1 MKKIIALLLSILMV
15 CSLAACASKQDTAA
29 ASETAST
36 ETAASSGEEKTLTMA
51 TNVAFPP
58 YEFYENEKPAGID
71 VEIAT
76 AICEKLGY
84 KLDIMDIEFG
94 AILGAVSSGKADFT
108 MAGLTVT
115 DERKQSVDFSTSYA
129 TGIQSIVVK
138 EDSPIT
144 SVDDLYADGAD
155 YQIGVQQ
162 DTTGDIYCSD
172 DFGDD
177 HVQRFNKGA
186 DAVAALVSGKLDCVV
201 IDNEPAK
208 SFVAANDGLKVLDTA
223 YAVEDYAAAF
233 AKGSELTELAKR
245 KGLLNLGCNP
255 LLNARIDQGARL
267 ACGGYR
273 LTKNG
278 LDKGLFMEPTLLADV
293 TNDMKVAQEEIF
305 GPVLVAIKFKDE
317 EDVLRMAN
325 DSKYGLSGAVFT
337 RDINRAFRI
346 ARGVETGRMWINA
359 YGDISTYAAIFGGY
373 KQSGIGREGHWRAFD
388 HYTQMKS
395 IVVNLAE

>member
-29 ASETAST
+29 ATETAST

-84 KLDIMDIEFG
+84 KLEVMDIEFG

-201 IDNEPAK
+201 NG
-208 SFVAANDGLKVLDTA
+208 SFLSAWALVLDA
-223 YAVEDYAAAF
+223 EELPEDAAAF
-233 AKGSELTELAKR
+233 AKGSELTEPFNKALEELIADGTVQK
-245 KGLLNLGCNP
+245 
-255 LLNARIDQGARL
+255 IV
-267 ACGGYR
+267 
-273 LTKNG
+273 
-278 LDKGLFMEPTLLADV
+278 DKYISAD
-293 TNDMKVAQEEIF
+293 
-305 GPVLVAIKFKDE
+305 
-317 EDVLRMAN
+317 
-325 DSKYGLSGAVFT
+325 
-337 RDINRAFRI
+337 
-346 ARGVETGRMWINA
+346 
-359 YGDISTYAAIFGGY
+359 
-373 KQSGIGREGHWRAFD
+373 
-388 HYTQMKS
+388 
-395 IVVNLAE
+395 